1 MKEYCNKKRST
12 MKKVLY
18 LWIIIALPLISIGGV
33 SSYPVAFR
41 YPAIV
46 CTLILSAFFLFF
58 IKRRVPRDRVVG
70 LFFLLL
76 VVLLL
81 SAFVSLDFDLSIKIL
96 LTYCCGVM
104 LICLDLPEDVFEKT
118 LKVMEIV
125 CLVMASTI
133 ILSVFIDN
141 FVLTYFAKLVDPRGT
156 GTVAISIYKE
166 ITYSHSYSGLAREKA
181 EAAYIMNVG
190 IALVLSRLYSG
201 KKMGIWGYVELVVF
215 SLGLIF
221 ANKRTLFVIPL
232 LCYIMFTVLQRKKG
246 KMTSFSLTVA
256 GGLAVFFILAE
267 FIPQVN
273 NIIERFSSSSGG
285 DALTG
290 RTELWEYSLEMFA
303 KNPLFGS
310 GFASF
315 NEYSFRNGYSYN
327 GGKWNFYGHNC
338 YLELLGEIGIIGS
351 AVFWCAFLLPFLGSM
366 KMLRNRMINTQ
377 GKFLL
382 FFSLYVQIM
391 FFFYSLTG
399 NVVYYQDQIML
410 WMFAVSM
417 VLLVKKNGS
426 FYKDQ

>member
-1 MKEYCNKKRST
+1 MLKEYCNKKRST

-190 IALVLSRLYSG
+190 IALVLSRL
-201 KKMGIWGYVELVVF
+201 
-215 SLGLIF
+215 
-221 ANKRTLFVIPL
+221 
-232 LCYIMFTVLQRKKG
+232 
-246 KMTSFSLTVA
+246 
-256 GGLAVFFILAE
+256 
-267 FIPQVN
+267 
-273 NIIERFSSSSGG
+273 
-285 DALTG
+285 
-290 RTELWEYSLEMFA
+290 
-303 KNPLFGS
+303 
-310 GFASF
+310 
-315 NEYSFRNGYSYN
+315 
-327 GGKWNFYGHNC
+327 
-338 YLELLGEIGIIGS
+338 
-351 AVFWCAFLLPFLGSM
+351 
-366 KMLRNRMINTQ
+366 
-377 GKFLL
+377 
-382 FFSLYVQIM
+382 
-391 FFFYSLTG
+391 
-399 NVVYYQDQIML
+399 
-410 WMFAVSM
+410 
-417 VLLVKKNGS
+417 
-426 FYKDQ
+426 

>member
-1 MKEYCNKKRST
+1 MKECCNEKRGT

-18 LWIIIALPLISIGGV
+18 LWIIIALPIISIGGV

-46 CTLILSAFFLFF
+46 STLILIASFILF
-58 IKRRVPRDRVVG
+58 IKRRVPKDRAIG
-70 LFFLLL
+70 YFFLLL
-76 VVLLL
+76 GVLLL
-81 SAFVSLDFDLSIKIL
+81 STLMSLELDLSMKIL

-104 LICLDLPEDVFEKT
+104 LVCLDLPKDVFEKT

-125 CLVMASTI
+125 CLVMAATI

-141 FVLTYFAKLVDPRGT
+141 FVLTYLAKLVDPRGT

-201 KKMGIWGYVELVVF
+201 KKMGIWGYVELVIF
-215 SLGLIF
+215 LLGLIF
-221 ANKRTLFVIPL
+221 ANKRMLFIVPL
-232 LCYIMFTVLQRKKG
+232 LCYIVFTFLQRKKG
-246 KMTSFSLTVA
+246 KITSLLLTVA

-267 FIPQVN
+267 FIPQIN
-273 NIIERFSSSSGG
+273 NIIERFSSSSGE
-285 DALTG
+285 DILTG
-290 RTELWEYSLEMFA
+290 RAELWKYSLEMFA

-315 NEYSFRNGYSYN
+315 NEYSFRNGYFYN

-338 YLELLGEIGIIGS
+338 YLELLGELGIIGS
-351 AVFWCAFLLPFLGSM
+351 IIFWCAFLSPLFWSM
-366 KMLRNRMINTQ
+366 KLLRNRMMDTE

-382 FFSLYVQIM
+382 LFSLYVQIM
-391 FFFYSLTG
+391 FLFYSLTG

-417 VLLVKKNGS
+417 ALFVKRNT
-426 FYKDQ
+426 DQSKR